1 MPSSPS
7 GVPPTFGDWPQ
18 SAPGVWQVRCGS
30 RFYQVEEAPEGFRVM
45 VSHIQSSWI
54 GPQGHVAGWGRPP
67 YFATGQEA
75 VNAAVAHHTRTFGG
89 AA

>member
-7 GVPPTFGDWPQ
+7 GVPHAFGDWPQ
-18 SAPGVWQVRCGS
+18 TAPGVWQVRRGS
-30 RFYQVEEAPEGFRVM
+30 RFYQVEETPEGFRLM

-75 VNAAVAHHTRTFGG
+75 VDAAVAHYTRSSGG